1 VQISLRRI
9 LFGTPL
15 RTERIVHERLPII
28 LALPVFASDAL
39 SSVSYATEAI
49 LIQFKHARLSHDY
62 YPLTL
67 WVSIAI
73 VLLILVV
80 VVSYW
85 QVIYGY
91 PEGGGSYLVAR
102 RNLGLLMGLIAA
114 SSLLVDYVLTVAVS
128 VAEGVA
134 ATFSAL
140 KQFIGPSVP
149 LGDYRVATC
158 VVVILLLT
166 LANLRGVRE
175 SGMMFAG
182 FSYGFIFVMFTMIAT
197 GLYRLW
203 SFGEPMQSVAM
214 PPDPHAT
221 EALTPFILLRGF
233 ASGCAALTGIE
244 AVANGV
250 QAFREPVARNA
261 SITLGILGAILAS
274 LFTGISYL
282 AVQFQIGPSEDET
295 VISQIARAAVG
306 TQWPGGLLYYSVQ
319 AFTAIILVLAAN
331 TAYAAFPR
339 LSSILATDGFM
350 PRQLAAL
357 GDRLAFNNGII
368 VLALLAMLFIVI
380 FGGLTHALL
389 PLYTVGVFI
398 AFTTALAGMVVQNL
412 RQQERHWGSII
423 ICGLGATVTLMVFC
437 LVLQAKFIVPQPF
450 IRTPWFNINEGAWI
464 ALLLMVI
471 NVGMFH
477 AISAHYRNVDAQLAY
492 IPPEASRPLKHTV
505 IVLVPSRLHR
515 GIVQALTY
523 ARSISPDAIAVH
535 IAFDQAG
542 KERLCEQWEKHGC
555 GMDLVILDSPYRSL
569 IGPLM
574 RYLDAAEKIWDDD
587 IITVILPEFVPAK
600 WWHHFLHNASG
611 WLLRLRLHYRRD
623 VVITSVRYYLD

>member
-1 VQISLRRI
+1 MQLSLRRI

-15 RTERIVHERLPII
+15 RTERVVHERLTII

-39 SSVSYATEAI
+39 SSVAYATEAI
-49 LIQFKHARLSHDY
+49 LIQFKNAHLNHDY
-62 YPLTL
+62 FPIAL
-67 WVSIAI
+67 WVSLAI

-102 RNLGLLMGLIAA
+102 RNLGLAMGLVAA

-134 ATFSAL
+134 AIFSAL
-140 KQFIGPSVP
+140 KQFGGVGAQ
-149 LGDYRVATC
+149 LGDYRVAVC
-158 VVVILLLT
+158 VAIVLLLT
-166 LANLRGVRE
+166 LANLRGARE

-182 FSYGFIFVMFTMIAT
+182 FSYSFILVMFSMIAT

-203 SFGEPMQSVAM
+203 SAGEPLQPVAM
-214 PPDPHAT
+214 PPDPQANAT
-221 EALTPFILLRGF
+221 LTPFILLRGF

-250 QAFREPVARNA
+250 QLFREPTSRNA
-261 SITLGILGAILAS
+261 SITLGILGVILAS

-282 AVQFQIGPSEDET
+282 AVQFQIGPTEDET
-295 VISQIARAAVG
+295 VISQIARAATG
-306 TQWPGGLLYYSVQ
+306 TELPGGLLYYAVQ
-319 AFTAIILVLAAN
+319 AFTAIILLLAAN

-339 LSSILATDGFM
+339 LASVLATDGFM

-357 GDRLAFNNGII
+357 GDRLAFNNGIL
-368 VLALLAMLFIVI
+368 VLAMLAILFIMI

-398 AFTTALAGMVVQNL
+398 AFTTALGGMVVHNL
-412 RQQERHWGSII
+412 RQRERHWGSII
-423 ICGLGATVTLMVFC
+423 ICGIGATVTLMVFC
-437 LVLQAKFIVPQPF
+437 LVVQAKFIVPQPF
-450 IRTPWFNINEGAWI
+450 IRTPWFSINEGAWM
-464 ALLLMVI
+464 ALLLMGIIVWLFYA
-471 NVGMFH
+471 V
-477 AISAHYRNVDAQLAY
+477 AAHYRRVDAQLAY

-535 IAFDQAG
+535 IAFDKAG
-542 KERLCEQWEKHGC
+542 KDRLCEQWEKHGC

-569 IGPLM
+569 IDPLM

-587 IITVILPEFVPAK
+587 IITVILPEFVPAR